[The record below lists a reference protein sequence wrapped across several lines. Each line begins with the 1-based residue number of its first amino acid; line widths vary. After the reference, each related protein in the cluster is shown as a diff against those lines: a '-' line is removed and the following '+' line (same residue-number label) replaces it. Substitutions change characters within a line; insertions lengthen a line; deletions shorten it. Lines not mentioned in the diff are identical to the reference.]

1 MFEGAHMREV
11 SNPLTIDDIV
21 VGTQIDVVFN
31 HMITSRGTVT
41 EITGEGDERV
51 LVIAETTRGPEK
63 RPAQEIGLL
72 PHKPPTGN
80 KTYPLGKAPVERRTV
95 VIDGEN
101 VEVNIPEDS
110 TWMTTEAA
118 VKMSRMTTP
127 VNRQGTPLIQPSEMP
142 QEPLPYAARLLG
154 F

>member
-1 MFEGAHMREV
+1 MREV
-11 SNPLTIDDIV
+11 SNPLDIDNIE
-21 VGTQIDVVFN
+21 VGTQVDVVFN

-41 EITGEGDERV
+41 EILGEGDGRV
-51 LVIAETTRGPEK
+51 LVIAETTRGPER

-72 PHKPPTGN
+72 PHKQPTGN
-80 KTYPLGKAPVERRTV
+80 QTYPLGKAPVERRTE

-101 VEVNIPEDS
+101 VTVHIPEDS

-118 VKMSRMTTP
+118 VKMGRIPMP
-127 VNRQGTPLIQPSEMP
+127 VNSKGTPLIQPSEML
-142 QEPLPYAARLLG
+142 QEPLPHAARLLG